1 MKCQALRVIII
12 DEVSMSSAELFGAL
26 EYVVKGAVRAQGTYK
41 KRRSGEARVF
51 GGVNVVMCVDFWQL
65 HPVTGTFIASD
76 PTLTPAG
83 RAQNALSIFWEDGAD
98 SIRSF
103 WQVSELMRCTDIW
116 YNIFLSECRDGKLSI
131 NNYCFFSWSSNT
143 AFTLRALPVQ

>member
-12 DEVSMSSAELFGAL
+12 DEVSMISAELLGAL
-26 EYVVKGAVRAQGTYK
+26 EYVVTGAVRAQGTYK
-41 KRRSGEARVF
+41 KRRSGETRRF
-51 GGVNVVMCVDFWQL
+51 GGVNIVMCADFWQL

-83 RAQNALSIFWEDGAD
+83 RAQNALSIFWEDGPD

-103 WQVSELMRCTDIW
+103 WELTELMRCTDIW
-116 YNIFLSECRDGKLSI
+116 YNTFLSECRDGKLSI
-131 NNYCFFSWSSNT
+131 NN
-143 AFTLRALPVQ
+143 